1 MKEDLGV
8 TIKQL
13 ASMLDQDKI
22 PENLKELISLFSG
35 MMEKNSNERQ
45 KQDIPA
51 LDNHVNEQSPGKE
64 NTGEQEVSPEMI
76 TLVKTLMGRLDIR
89 NDPRINLLMALKPFL
104 NNNRRK
110 KLGNC
115 IKLLQITSLFEDLEK
130 IENLN
135 L

>member
-1 MKEDLGV
+1 VKEDLGV

-115 IKLLQITSLFEDLEK
+115 IKLLQITRLFEDM
-130 IENLN
+130 ENLENHN

>member
-115 IKLLQITSLFEDLEK
+115 IKLLQITRLFEDM
-130 IENLN
+130 ENLENHN